1 MDNKNINTIEKNWL
15 NTIFCLYILSY
26 VLPIGKIFNIP
37 VQKICIC
44 LFLAVSGYIFIKLND
59 WKSIIRTSKLE
70 IVVLISGALWC
81 VVSWLQGC
89 EYSVECAS
97 LLYLSFI
104 MFLIILHLIKENL
117 LDLHKIMRCLFWM
130 MLAKIIAKIILEVIF
145 LCKLIQYEVLYQLYI
160 QIFNVEAIMM
170 TMKLGSLTFVRV
182 QSTSDILVIGL
193 LPFFLLLPEIR
204 RSKKFWLTV
213 LLAIYTMIVYSRLYM
228 VEFASF
234 MVLLLLFEWKYI
246 SKKVRYI
253 GIGGAVLTSFIWFK
267 PIFKIVQYRF
277 FSAKVVESD
286 SVRQLQIQELTK
298 GISEAPLFGHGMG
311 SYLPNLI
318 RSTTAPFSYEAEY
331 LSFLY
336 QFGLIGF
343 VMIILGIISVYIKE
357 IWQYVK
363 YNNIQIKLFTLLC
376 LAWMLARPI
385 FNPSFYGIQNGFYVI
400 GLLLIN
406 AYFNIENNNSKMVQV
421 QDNLGAQI
429 R

>member
-1 MDNKNINTIEKNWL
+1 
-15 NTIFCLYILSY
+15 
-26 VLPIGKIFNIP
+26 
-37 VQKICIC
+37 
-44 LFLAVSGYIFIKLND
+44 
-59 WKSIIRTSKLE
+59 
-70 IVVLISGALWC
+70 
-81 VVSWLQGC
+81 
-89 EYSVECAS
+89 
-97 LLYLSFI
+97 
-104 MFLIILHLIKENL
+104 
-117 LDLHKIMRCLFWM
+117 
-130 MLAKIIAKIILEVIF
+130 
-145 LCKLIQYEVLYQLYI
+145 
-160 QIFNVEAIMM
+160 
-170 TMKLGSLTFVRV
+170 
-182 QSTSDILVIGL
+182 
-193 LPFFLLLPEIR
+193 
-204 RSKKFWLTV
+204 
-213 LLAIYTMIVYSRLYM
+213 
-228 VEFASF
+228 
-234 MVLLLLFEWKYI
+234 
-246 SKKVRYI
+246 
-253 GIGGAVLTSFIWFK
+253 
-267 PIFKIVQYRF
+267 
-277 FSAKVVESD
+277 
-286 SVRQLQIQELTK
+286 
-298 GISEAPLFGHGMG
+298 MG